1 MSGVWYE
8 AWSSHHLPSG
18 SWHGPMVRAVVRDEK
33 QDVVGVFPYAIQTA
47 GPLKFMSLGG
57 PYGPLRS
64 VPLARERREEA
75 CAALVRFLTVQRD
88 GLALRLGPVE
98 NTDPAVHALLAEL
111 RSQGWHLCQ
120 TRDSLEF
127 TLDLPETLA
136 EYEALVGP
144 ELAKKSAYKERRMGR
159 QGQVQVRLHTEL
171 SSDEWE
177 RVMGDVE
184 AIELASW
191 VAQNGGLLR
200 FSGKQNRV
208 FWNSFLSDTTA
219 SSDTKVWLLYF
230 NGQAVS
236 HCFAID
242 SGQHRYIITNAY
254 MQSVTSFSTGVILL
268 RHVFEDALERRI
280 RVVNYGEGDSGYK
293 TRWGFVPERRIQE
306 WFAFRPGLTGVTL
319 LVGLKLAH
327 LLLALRRRAAKR
339 TPRSTDRQADQ
350 PSESDTAQRL

>member
-8 AWSSHHLPSG
+8 AWASHHLPSG
-18 SWHGPMVRAVVRDEK
+18 SWRGPMVRAVVRDEK
-33 QDVVGVFPYAIQTA
+33 QDVVAVFPYAIQTA
-47 GPLKFMSLGG
+47 GPLKFISLGG

-75 CAALVRFLTVQRD
+75 CASLVRFLTVQRD
-88 GLALRLGPVE
+88 GVALRLGPVE
-98 NTDPAVHALLAEL
+98 NTDPAVHALLAEF

-136 EYEALVGP
+136 EYQALVGP
-144 ELAKKSAYKERRMGR
+144 GLTKKSAYYERRMGR

-208 FWNSFLSDTTA
+208 FWSSFLSDTTA
-219 SSDTKVWLLYF
+219 SSDAKVWLLYF
-230 NGQAVS
+230 NGKAVS

-242 SGQHRYIITNAY
+242 SGQHRYIIANAY
-254 MQSVTSFSTGVILL
+254 MQSVMSFSTGVILL

-306 WFAFRPGLTGVTL
+306 WFAFRPGLTGVAL
-319 LVGLKLAH
+319 LAGLKLAR
-327 LLLALRRRAAKR
+327 LLSALPRRAAKR
-339 TPRSTDRQADQ
+339 TVFSPRSTDRQADQ
-350 PSESDTAQRL
+350 